1 MIHQQYTR
9 EDIMKKY
16 ASIAMI
22 LFLCCSLC
30 GCEHWQEEDGTSHF
44 MLWGE
49 RGPMKDGKPMSEE
62 ESSALNQDTS
72 TKANSPEIEASPK
85 STQNNTIQG
94 MNLKKGWTSDDPSI
108 LKGSHVSVTGSTE
121 LLSISMIENKEVTI
135 HMNAALDQGEYQVVI
150 IFPDQSQSILYDTLS
165 KSESET
171 ITLKAGANSIWLL
184 SEAVTFKSI
193 DLSIDGLEPSNFSN

>member
-1 MIHQQYTR
+1 
-9 EDIMKKY
+9 MKKY

-62 ESSALNQDTS
+62 ESSTLNQDTS

-94 MNLKKGWTSDDPSI
+94 MNLKKGWTSDDSSI
-108 LKGSHVSVTGSTE
+108 LKGNHVSVTGSTE
-121 LLSISMIENKEVTI
+121 LLSISMIENKEVTM

-171 ITLKAGANSIWLL
+171 ITLKAGTNSIWLL
-184 SEAVTFKSI
+184 SEAVTFQSI
-193 DLSIDGLEPSNFSN
+193 DLAIVGLEPSDFSN